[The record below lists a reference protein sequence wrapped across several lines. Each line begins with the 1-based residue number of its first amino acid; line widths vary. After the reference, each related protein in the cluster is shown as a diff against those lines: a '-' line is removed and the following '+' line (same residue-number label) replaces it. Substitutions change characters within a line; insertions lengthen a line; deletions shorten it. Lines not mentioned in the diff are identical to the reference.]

1 MKSTVQEHLSL
12 DSDSNQL
19 LVILLSEGN
28 IAFSYSAFLYVK
40 WRKFYHKDMKRL
52 NEPVCM
58 YVYIYIYIR

>member
-40 WRKFYHKDMKRL
+40 
-52 NEPVCM
+52 
-58 YVYIYIYIR
+58 